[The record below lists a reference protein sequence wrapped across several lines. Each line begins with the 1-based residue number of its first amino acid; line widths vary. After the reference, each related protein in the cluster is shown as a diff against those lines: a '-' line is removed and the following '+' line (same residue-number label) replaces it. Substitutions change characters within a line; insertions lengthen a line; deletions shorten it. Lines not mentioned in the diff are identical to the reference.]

1 MSTQHFFLSSPASAL
16 PERLLEAFSDITPL
30 NADAL
35 LARLPELPA
44 AQSLFWLTSADEQW
58 PQSLRQ
64 IFQVKP
70 DARVVLLSGVP
81 EPTEGLRALN
91 DGARGY
97 THAFGVPALLQE
109 VALVIERGGL
119 WVGPDLLQRLVGS
132 TNAALAARS
141 ATVKTQVQTG
151 ASPIRESGPNAWTLL
166 SAREVQVARAVS
178 AGRSNKEVA
187 DKMFISERTV
197 KAHLGAIFE
206 KLGVRDRLQ
215 LVLRLAASPEP
226 APAPAVDPQA

>member
-1 MSTQHFFLSSPASAL
+1 MSTQHFFLSSPAATL
-16 PERLLEAFSDITPL
+16 PERLLEAFTGITPL

-35 LARLPELPA
+35 LTRLPALPA
-44 AQSLFWLTSADEQW
+44 VQSLVWLSSTDEQW
-58 PQSLRQ
+58 PQALRQ
-64 IFQVKP
+64 ILQAKP

-81 EPTEGLRALN
+81 EPAEGLRALN

-97 THAFGVPALLQE
+97 THAYGVPALLQE
-109 VALVIERGGL
+109 VALVIEHGGL

-132 TNAALAARS
+132 TNAALAARQAVSKAQLPAAATPS
-141 ATVKTQVQTG
+141 A
-151 ASPIRESGPNAWTLL
+151 GPNAWASL

-187 DKMFISERTV
+187 AKMFISERTV

-215 LVLRLAASPEP
+215 LVLRLSASPEP
-226 APAPAVDPQA
+226 APTPAAEPKP

>member
-1 MSTQHFFLSSPASAL
+1 MSVQHFFLASPAATL
-16 PERLLEAFSDITPL
+16 PDRLHEAFAGIKSLSLDDL
-30 NADAL
+30 M
-35 LARLPELPA
+35 ARLPLLPA
-44 AQSLFWLTSADEQW
+44 AQSLVWLSSADTQW
-58 PQSLRQ
+58 PLALRQ
-64 IFQVKP
+64 ILQAKA

-81 EPTEGLRALN
+81 EPAEGLRALN

-97 THAFGVPALLQE
+97 THAYGVPALLQE
-109 VALVIERGGL
+109 VALVIEHGGL

-132 TNAALAARS
+132 THAALAARQAVTKAQATAS
-141 ATVKTQVQTG
+141 AEP
-151 ASPIRESGPNAWTLL
+151 AANAWALL
-166 SAREVQVARAVS
+166 SAREAQVARAVS

-187 DKMFISERTV
+187 EKMFISERTV

-226 APAPAVDPQA
+226 APTPAKESKP

>member
-1 MSTQHFFLSSPASAL
+1 MSTQHFFLASPASVL
-16 PERLLEAFSDITPL
+16 PVRLREAFADIAQI

-35 LARLPELPA
+35 LARLPALPA
-44 AQSLFWLTSADEQW
+44 AQNLLWMSSAEAQW
-58 PQSLRQ
+58 PLHLRQ
-64 IFQVKP
+64 ILRAKP
-70 DARVVLLSGVP
+70 DARVVLLSGAP
-81 EPTEGLRALN
+81 DPIEGLRALN

-97 THAFGVPALLQE
+97 THAYGVPALLQE
-109 VALVIERGGL
+109 VALVIEHGGL

-141 ATVKTQVQTG
+141 ATVNTQAAENAAPVL
-151 ASPIRESGPNAWTLL
+151 APAPNAWTSL
-166 SAREVQVARAVS
+166 SAREAQVAREVS
-178 AGRSNKEVA
+178 VGRSNKEVA

-215 LVLRLAASPEP
+215 LVLRLSAFPEP
-226 APAPAVDPQA
+226 APKPTEDSKP

>member
-1 MSTQHFFLSSPASAL
+1 MSTQHFFLSSPDSTL
-16 PERLLEAFSDITPL
+16 PERLREAFADIAPL
-30 NADAL
+30 SAAAL
-35 LARLPELPA
+35 LARLPALPA
-44 AQSLFWLTSADEQW
+44 AQSLIWLSATDAQW
-58 PQSLRQ
+58 PQVLRQ
-64 IFQVKP
+64 ILQAKS

-97 THAFGVPALLQE
+97 THAYGVPALLQE
-109 VALVIERGGL
+109 VAVVIEHGGL

-132 TNAALAARS
+132 TNAALAAQQAVS
-141 ATVKTQVQTG
+141 KAQSPAVATAG
-151 ASPIRESGPNAWTLL
+151 AGPNAWSLL
-166 SAREVQVARAVS
+166 SAREVQVARAVA
-178 AGRSNKEVA
+178 AGRSNREVA
-187 DKMFISERTV
+187 AKMFISERTV

-226 APAPAVDPQA
+226 AATSTAEPKP

>member
-1 MSTQHFFLSSPASAL
+1 MSTQHFFLSGPAAAL
-16 PERLLEAFSDITPL
+16 PERLLEAFAGIKTL

-35 LARLPELPA
+35 LARLPKLSAE
-44 AQSLFWLTSADEQW
+44 QSLVWLSSTDAQW
-58 PQSLRQ
+58 QQALRQ
-64 IFQVKP
+64 ILQTKP

-81 EPTEGLRALN
+81 EPAEGLRALN

-97 THAFGVPALLQE
+97 THAYGVPALLQE
-109 VALVIERGGL
+109 VALVIKHGGL

-132 TNAALAARS
+132 TNAALAAQQAVS
-141 ATVKTQVQTG
+141 KAQLPAAAAPST
-151 ASPIRESGPNAWTLL
+151 GPNAWSLL

-187 DKMFISERTV
+187 AKMFISERTV

-215 LVLRLAASPEP
+215 LVLRLSASPEP
-226 APAPAVDPQA
+226 APNPAGEPKP

>member
-1 MSTQHFFLSSPASAL
+1 MSTQHFFLSSMASTL
-16 PERLLEAFSDITPL
+16 PERLREAFADIVPL
-30 NADAL
+30 DANAL
-35 LARLPELPA
+35 LARLPKLSAE
-44 AQSLFWLTSADEQW
+44 QSLAWLSTTDTQW
-58 PQSLRQ
+58 PQALRQ
-64 IFQVKP
+64 ILQAKP
-70 DARVVLLSGVP
+70 DARVVLLSGAP
-81 EPTEGLRALN
+81 EPAEGLRALG

-97 THAFGVPALLQE
+97 THAYGVPALLQE
-109 VALVIERGGL
+109 VALVIEHGGL

-132 TNAALAARS
+132 TNAALAARQAVS
-141 ATVKTQVQTG
+141 KAQAPEATPPNT
-151 ASPIRESGPNAWTLL
+151 GPNAWTLL
-166 SAREVQVARAVS
+166 SAREAQVARAVS

-226 APAPAVDPQA
+226 APNPAEEPKP